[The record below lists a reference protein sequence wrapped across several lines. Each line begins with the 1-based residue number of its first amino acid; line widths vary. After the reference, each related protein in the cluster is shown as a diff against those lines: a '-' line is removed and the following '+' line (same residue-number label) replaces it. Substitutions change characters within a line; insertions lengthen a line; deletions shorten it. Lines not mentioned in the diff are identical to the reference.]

1 MTGGNEQ
8 KRKVTKK
15 MDLVL
20 DLQAM
25 EAPEM
30 DNGGNGGGGGGHPIS
45 NLSLLAGCAN
55 STLSLLGCSTI

>member
-1 MTGGNEQ
+1 
-8 KRKVTKK
+8 

-25 EAPEM
+25 EAADVLE
-30 DNGGNGGGGGGHPIS
+30 GGHGGGHGGHGGHPIS
-45 NLSLLAGCAN
+45 NLSLLGGCAN

>member
-1 MTGGNEQ
+1 
-8 KRKVTKK
+8 

-25 EAPEM
+25 EAPEH
-30 DNGGNGGGGGGHPIS
+30 GGGGDGGGHPIS